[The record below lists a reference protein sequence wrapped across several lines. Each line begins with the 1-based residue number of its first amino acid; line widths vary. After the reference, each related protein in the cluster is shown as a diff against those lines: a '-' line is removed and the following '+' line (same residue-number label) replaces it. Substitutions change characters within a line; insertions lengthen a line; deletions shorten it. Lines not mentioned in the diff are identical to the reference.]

1 MIKKIVSYLLVVF
14 SLLISNVVVANDD
27 IEVIELA
34 SISNPNTNK
43 SANVKKAEYQIAN
56 PSGSDMAKNRRNAE
70 RLLNESFRTLQDF
83 ESQENYSEIKKDLGR
98 ARAVLIFPSVIN
110 AGLFVGVSG
119 GTGVMLA
126 RAKNGKWSYPTF
138 YTYNQASLGLQIG
151 SDKSKVAMLVMN
163 GKGLGALISDKFQ
176 VGASVKFATVKQ
188 GEAIGYSSASNL
200 GNDIKMFAISKG
212 AFMGATLDS
221 SSIEPDDNLNRAYY
235 GRDDASTQTVIID
248 GLYANKHADS
258 FRKYLDKFKYQYD

>member
-14 SLLISNVVVANDD
+14 SLLISNVVIANDD
-27 IEVIELA
+27 IEVIELE

-70 RLLNESFRTLQDF
+70 RLLMESFYTLQDF
-83 ESQENYSEIKKDLGR
+83 ESQKNYSEIKKDLGK

-110 AGLFVGVSG
+110 AGLLVGVSG

-126 RAKNGKWSYPTF
+126 RAKNGKWSYPAF

-151 SDKSKVAMLVMN
+151 ADSSKVTMLVMN

-176 VGASVKFATVKQ
+176 VGASVKGAAGEQ
-188 GEAIGYSSASNL
+188 GEAIGYSATSNL

-212 AFMGATLDS
+212 AFIGATLES
-221 SSIEPDDNLNRAYY
+221 SSIRPDDNLNRAYY

-258 FRKYLDKFKYQYD
+258 FREYLDKFKYQYD